1 MDGLG
6 GRDGRAGEEREPT
19 ERIIGRKKAIAT
31 EFAEKDRGLT
41 GIRKYI
47 LHLHP
52 SLKSSYSVARLGA
65 EVKTSKPLGL
75 FVH

>member
-1 MDGLG
+1 MI
-6 GRDGRAGEEREPT
+6 ERE
-19 ERIIGRKKAIAT
+19 KAIAT
-31 EFAEKDRGLT
+31 DSREKDRSLT
-41 GIRKYI
+41 GNRKYI

-52 SLKSSYSVARLGA
+52 SLKSSYSGARLGA